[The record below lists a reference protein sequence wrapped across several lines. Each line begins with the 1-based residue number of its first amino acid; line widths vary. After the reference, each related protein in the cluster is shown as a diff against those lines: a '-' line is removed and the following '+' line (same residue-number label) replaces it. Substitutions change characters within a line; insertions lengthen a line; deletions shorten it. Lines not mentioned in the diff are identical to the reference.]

1 MLSIRKGEYI
11 MKLGKLFAGIA
22 LASIMGVGVFAGLAI
37 KKEAPAQEAAADYSS
52 TIRVY
57 VDLGWDN
64 IDYVRLGTDQ
74 AAGNAVLSSSN
85 AKYNQS
91 LGKYVRDISS
101 GSTYDKMGCFFS
113 QSGQWWQYQYDG
125 GYVWIS
131 GGFKPGYEYQIK
143 SIGYVSESGGVKY
156 FAATPIEIGE
166 ITDNVSNP
174 TVYFVD
180 GHSWHSSSSVYVHY
194 WGGTASSTY
203 PGSAMTDTGLRLKAY
218 VGETEYSGLRIYKYT
233 ISGSVAYVQFNNNS
247 AKTGDLRPV
256 NGQVYF
262 YGVSAETYGVVAN
275 FLVDTQSKMG
285 SYTYGG
291 RSFTKSICAMSQS
304 QAQSFISTYNNLD
317 TNYGSGV
324 ASSVEGSGIV
334 TYDQPE
340 LNNTHTGEVSLESI
354 KNALLKKYP
363 SISPSSRYI
372 TAIASETTSSI
383 AIVVIVS
390 VISVSA
396 IGGYFF
402 LKRRKEN

>member
-1 MLSIRKGEYI
+1 
-11 MKLGKLFAGIA
+11 MKLKTIFAS
-22 LASIMGVGVFAGLAI
+22 LGLALCVAI
-37 KKEAPAQEAAADYSS
+37 GGVAAFANKPESAKNVDADYSS

-57 VDLGWDN
+57 VDLDWGN

-74 AAGNAVLSSSN
+74 ASGAAVLSSSN

-125 GYVWIS
+125 GYIWIS

-156 FAATPIEIGE
+156 FAATPYEIGV
-166 ITDNVSNP
+166 ITDNVVNP

-180 GHSWHSSSSVYVHY
+180 GHSWHSSGNVYVHY

-203 PGSAMTDTGLRLKAY
+203 PGSTMTDTGLRLKAY
-218 VGETEYSGLRIYKYT
+218 VGETEYSGLHIYKYT

-247 AKTGDLRPV
+247 TKTGDLRPV

-262 YGVSAETYGVVAN
+262 YGVSAETYGVVAS
-275 FLVDTQSKMG
+275 FLVDTQNKMG

-304 QAQSFISTYNNLD
+304 QASNFVSTYNNLD

-340 LNNTHTGEVSLESI
+340 LNNTHTGEVSLSAI
-354 KNALLKKYP
+354 KDSLVKKYP
-363 SISPSSRYI
+363 SISSSSRVI
-372 TAIASETTSSI
+372 SIGMASTDTPTI
-383 AIVVIVS
+383 AIIVVVS
-390 VISVSA
+390 VIAVSA
-396 IGGYFF
+396 VAGYVF
-402 LKRRKEN
+402 LKRKEQH

>member
-1 MLSIRKGEYI
+1 
-11 MKLGKLFAGIA
+11 MKLKTIFAS
-22 LASIMGVGVFAGLAI
+22 LGLALSV
-37 KKEAPAQEAAADYSS
+37 AVGGVAAFANKPESAKNVNADYSS

-57 VDLGWDN
+57 VDLDWGN

-74 AAGNAVLSSSN
+74 PSGAAVLSSSN

-113 QSGQWWQYQYDG
+113 QSGQWWQYQYDN
-125 GYVWIS
+125 GYIWIS

-156 FAATPIEIGE
+156 FAATPYEIGE
-166 ITDNVSNP
+166 ITDNVVNP
-174 TVYFVD
+174 TLYFVD
-180 GHSWHSSSSVYVHY
+180 GHSWHSSGNVYVHY

-203 PGSAMTDTGLRLKAY
+203 PGSAMIDTGLRLKAY
-218 VGETEYSGLRIYKYT
+218 VGETEYSGLHIYKYT

-262 YGVSAETYGVVAN
+262 YGVSAETYGVVAS

-285 SYTYGG
+285 SYIYGG

-304 QAQSFISTYNNLD
+304 QASNFVSTYNNLD

-340 LNNTHTGEVSLESI
+340 LNNTHTGEVSLSAI
-354 KNALLKKYP
+354 KDSLVKKYP
-363 SISPSSRYI
+363 SISSSSRVI
-372 TAIASETTSSI
+372 SIGMASTDTPTI
-383 AIVVIVS
+383 AIIVVVS
-390 VISVSA
+390 VIAVSA
-396 IGGYFF
+396 VAGYVF
-402 LKRRKEN
+402 LKRKEQN

>member
-1 MLSIRKGEYI
+1 MRAKR
-11 MKLGKLFAGIA
+11 KLFLTTAFAA
-22 LASIMGVGVFAGLAI
+22 LLSVGAFAGVSLS
-37 KKEAPAQEAAADYSS
+37 KSSEPVSVKADYSS

-57 VDLGWDN
+57 VDLDWSN

-74 AAGNAVLSSSN
+74 ASGAAVLSSSN

-113 QSGQWWQYQYDG
+113 QSSQWWQYQYDN

-156 FAATPIEIGE
+156 FAATPYEIGE
-166 ITDNVSNP
+166 ITDNVSNA

-180 GHSWHSSSSVYVHY
+180 GHSWHSSETVYVHY

-203 PGSAMTDTGLRLKAY
+203 PGSAMTDSGLRLKAY
-218 VGETEYSGLRIYKYT
+218 VGETEYSGLHIYQYT
-233 ISGSVAYVQFNNNS
+233 ISGSAAYVQFNNNS
-247 AKTGDLRPV
+247 VKTGDLRPV

-275 FLVDTQSKMG
+275 FLVSLKGQLG
-285 SYTYGG
+285 SYTYNG
-291 RSFTKSICAMSQS
+291 RSFASSICHLSQS
-304 QAQSFISTYNNLD
+304 EASTFVSTYNNLD

-334 TYDQPE
+334 TYDTPE
-340 LNNTHTGEVSLESI
+340 TSNTHTGEVSLADI
-354 KNALLKKYP
+354 KDSLIKKYP
-363 SISPSSRYI
+363 AISPSGR
-372 TAIASETTSSI
+372 IALINSATSGAGATI
-383 AIVVIVS
+383 AIIATSAS
-390 VISVSA
+390 VIAA
-396 IGGYFF
+396 IGGYFLF
-402 LKRRKEN
+402 RKKKEN

>member
-1 MLSIRKGEYI
+1 MKIKKLITGAILATTLML
-11 MKLGKLFAGIA
+11 
-22 LASIMGVGVFAGLAI
+22 GVGVGVASLAN
-37 KKEAPAQEAAADYSS
+37 KKVEAEPAAADYGS

-57 VDLGWDN
+57 VDLDWGN

-74 AAGNAVLSSSN
+74 ASGAAVLSSSN

-113 QSGQWWQYQYDG
+113 QSSQWWQYQYDG
-125 GYVWIS
+125 GYIWIS

-156 FAATPIEIGE
+156 FAATPYEIGE

-180 GHSWHSSSSVYVHY
+180 GYSWHSSGNVYVHY

-203 PGSAMTDTGLRLKAY
+203 PGSAMTDTGLRIKCY
-218 VGETEYSGLRIYKYT
+218 VGETEYSGIRIYKYT

-247 AKTGDLRPV
+247 SKTGDLRPV
-256 NGQVYF
+256 NNQVYF
-262 YGVSAETYGVVAN
+262 YGVSAETYGVVAD
-275 FLVDTQSKMG
+275 FLVSTQNQMG

-291 RSFTKSICAMSQS
+291 KTFTESICHLSQS
-304 QAQSFISTYNNLD
+304 QAQTFVSTYDNLD

-324 ASSVEGSGIV
+324 KSSVEGSAIV

-340 LNNTHTGEVSLESI
+340 LNNTHTGDVLLSEI
-354 KNALLKKYP
+354 RTALLNKYP
-363 SISPSSRYI
+363 SLSAAGRINTIFGVDEKSRNTFTI
-372 TAIASETTSSI
+372 VA
-383 AIVVIVS
+383 VVIAMS
-390 VISVSA
+390 VAAV
-396 IGGYFF
+396 GGYFF
-402 LKRRKEN
+402 LRRRKEN

>member
-1 MLSIRKGEYI
+1 MKLKTIFASLGLALSIAIG
-11 MKLGKLFAGIA
+11 GVAAFANKPESAKNIN
-22 LASIMGVGVFAGLAI
+22 
-37 KKEAPAQEAAADYSS
+37 ADYSS

-57 VDLGWDN
+57 VDLDWGN

-74 AAGNAVLSSSN
+74 PSGEAVLSSSN

-101 GSTYDKMGCFFS
+101 GSTYEKMGCFFS

-125 GYVWIS
+125 GYIWIS

-156 FAATPIEIGE
+156 FAATPYEIGE
-166 ITDNVSNP
+166 ITDNVVNP
-174 TVYFVD
+174 TLYFVD
-180 GHSWHSSSSVYVHY
+180 GHSWHSSGNVYVHY

-218 VGETEYSGLRIYKYT
+218 VGETEYSGLHIYKYT

-262 YGVSAETYGVVAN
+262 YGVSAETYGVVAS
-275 FLVDTQSKMG
+275 FLVDTQNKMG

-304 QAQSFISTYNNLD
+304 QASNFVSTYNNLD

-340 LNNTHTGEVSLESI
+340 LNNTHTGEVSLAAI
-354 KNALLKKYP
+354 KDSLVKKYP
-363 SISPSSRYI
+363 SISSSSRVI
-372 TAIASETTSSI
+372 SIGMASTDTPTI
-383 AIVVIVS
+383 AIIVVVS
-390 VISVSA
+390 VIAVSA
-396 IGGYFF
+396 VAGYVF
-402 LKRRKEN
+402 LKRKEQH

>member
-1 MLSIRKGEYI
+1 
-11 MKLGKLFAGIA
+11 MKLKTIFAS
-22 LASIMGVGVFAGLAI
+22 LGLALSVAI
-37 KKEAPAQEAAADYSS
+37 GGVAAFANKPESANNVDADYSS

-74 AAGNAVLSSSN
+74 PSGAAVLSSSN

-125 GYVWIS
+125 GYIWIS

-156 FAATPIEIGE
+156 FAATPYEIGE
-166 ITDNVSNP
+166 ITDNVVNP
-174 TVYFVD
+174 TLYFVD
-180 GHSWHSSSSVYVHY
+180 GHSWHSSGNVYVHY
-194 WGGTASSTY
+194 WGGTASSAY

-218 VGETEYSGLRIYKYT
+218 VGETEYSGLHIYKYT

-262 YGVSAETYGVVAN
+262 YGVSAETYGVVAD
-275 FLVDTQSKMG
+275 FLVDTQNKMG

-304 QAQSFISTYNNLD
+304 QASNFVNTYNNLD

-340 LNNTHTGEVSLESI
+340 LNNTHTGEVSLAAI
-354 KNALLKKYP
+354 KDSLVKKYP
-363 SISPSSRYI
+363 SISSSSRVI
-372 TAIASETTSSI
+372 SIGMASTDTPTI
-383 AIVVIVS
+383 AIIVVVS
-390 VISVSA
+390 VIAVSA
-396 IGGYFF
+396 VAGYVF
-402 LKRRKEN
+402 LKRKEQH

>member
-1 MLSIRKGEYI
+1 MNLKKLLSSII
-11 MKLGKLFAGIA
+11 
-22 LASIMGVGVFAGLAI
+22 LASTLAIGVGVGVAALKQ
-37 KKEAPAQEAAADYSS
+37 KKEAEPAAADYSS

-57 VDLGWDN
+57 VDLDWGS

-74 AAGNAVLSSSN
+74 ASGAAVLSSSN

-113 QSGQWWQYQYDG
+113 QSSQWWQYQYDN

-143 SIGYVSESGGVKY
+143 SISYVSESGGVKY
-156 FAATPIEIGE
+156 FSATPYEIGE
-166 ITDNVSNP
+166 ITDNISNP

-180 GHSWHSSSSVYVHY
+180 GYSWHSSGAVYVHY

-218 VGETEYSGLRIYKYT
+218 VGETEYSGLHIYKYT

-247 AKTGDLRPV
+247 SKTGDLRPV
-256 NGQVYF
+256 DGQVYF
-262 YGVSAETYGVVAN
+262 YGVSAETYGVVAD

-304 QAQSFISTYNNLD
+304 QAQSFVNTYKNLD

-340 LNNTHTGEVSLESI
+340 LNNTHTGEVSLAEIRNSLI
-354 KNALLKKYP
+354 EKYP
-363 SISPSSRYI
+363 AISSSNRVNPI
-372 TAIASETTSSI
+372 MIGTNSSSTTGVLIVAIFSAIALTS
-383 AIVVIVS
+383 
-390 VISVSA
+390 

-402 LKRRKEN
+402 LRHRKEN